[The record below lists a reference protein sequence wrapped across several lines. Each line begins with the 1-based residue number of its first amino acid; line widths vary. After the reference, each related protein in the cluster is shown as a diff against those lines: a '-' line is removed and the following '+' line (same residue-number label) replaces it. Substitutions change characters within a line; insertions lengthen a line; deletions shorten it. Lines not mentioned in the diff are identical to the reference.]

1 MCAVACNR
9 DIGADVERLRECP
22 LAVVDYSFASA
33 EAQSIRERSGNEQSE
48 RFFALWTLK
57 ESYVKAR
64 GLGLSIPLDKVV
76 FQLSDDRPPRLE
88 VDPTLDEQA
97 SGWRFCSLRPT
108 PRHWAAL
115 CVYCLDQ
122 STGDIVAIWG

>member
-1 MCAVACNR
+1 MCAVAYNR
-9 DIGADVERLRECP
+9 NIGADVERLRECP
-22 LAVVDYSFASA
+22 LDVLDYSFASA
-33 EAQSIRERSGNEQSE
+33 EAQSVRERMGNEQSE

-64 GLGLSIPLDKVV
+64 GLGMSIPLDKVA

-88 VDPTLDEQA
+88 VDSLLDNQA
-97 SGWRFCSLRPT
+97 LGWRFFSLRPT

-115 CVYCLDQ
+115 CVYSLDQ
-122 STGDIVAIWG
+122 PTVDIVAIWD